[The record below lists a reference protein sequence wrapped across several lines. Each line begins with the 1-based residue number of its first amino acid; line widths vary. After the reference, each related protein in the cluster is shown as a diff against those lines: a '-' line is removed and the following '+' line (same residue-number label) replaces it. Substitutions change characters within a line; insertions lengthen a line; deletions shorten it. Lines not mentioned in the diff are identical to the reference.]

1 MTSPLMPTYA
11 RSELAFDR
19 GEGAYLFDTAGR
31 RYLDFATGVA
41 VNALGHAHPYL
52 VEVLREQ
59 AGKLWHT
66 SNLYQIPDQERLAR
80 RLVAASFADQAFFCN
95 SGAEAIECA
104 LKISRRFHYGNG
116 APERFRVLTFEGAFH
131 GRTLTTIAAGG
142 QPKHLE
148 GFGPGVDGF
157 DQVEF
162 GDLKAAGGVIG
173 SETAAI
179 MVEPIQGEGG
189 ICTPPPG
196 FLKGLRALCDDN
208 GLLLI
213 FDEVQ
218 TGMGRTGRLF
228 AHEWDGIEP
237 DVMALAKGLGGGF
250 PIGACLATNAA
261 AEYMTPGTHGSTFGG
276 NPLAMAVANGVLD
289 VILGDEFLDQVRR
302 VAGALNQR
310 LNKLVA
316 EYPTVFAEV
325 RGTGLLIGLRC
336 EVPNA
341 EVIEAARVHG
351 LLLASAG
358 GNVARILPPLIAGE
372 SEVEEAVTI
381 LETVCKELGP

>member
-1 MTSPLMPTYA
+1 MPTYA
-11 RSELAFDR
+11 RSDLAFDR
-19 GEGAYLFDTAGR
+19 GEGAYLIDTEGR
-31 RYLDFATGVA
+31 RYLDFAAGVA
-41 VNALGHAHPYL
+41 VNSLGHAHPHL
-52 VEVLREQ
+52 VEALRKQ

-66 SNLYQIPDQERLAR
+66 SNLYQIPVQERLAT

-104 LKISRRFHYGNG
+104 LKIARRFHYGNG

-157 DQVEF
+157 DQAEF
-162 GDLKAAGGVIG
+162 GDLKAAGQAIG
-173 SETAAI
+173 PETAAI

-189 ICTPPPG
+189 ICTPPTG
-196 FLKGLRALCDDN
+196 FLKGLRTLCDDN
-208 GLLLI
+208 GMLLI

-218 TGMGRTGRLF
+218 TGLGRTGRLF
-228 AHEWDGIEP
+228 AHEWDGVEP

-261 AEYMTPGTHGSTFGG
+261 GEFMTPGTHGSTFGG
-276 NPLAMAVANGVLD
+276 NPLAMAVANAVLD
-289 VILGDEFLDQVRR
+289 VVLENGFLDQVRKI
-302 VAGALNQR
+302 AGALNQR
-310 LNKLVA
+310 LSGLVA
-316 EYPTVFAEV
+316 AYPGVFAEV

-341 EVIEAARVHG
+341 EVIEAARAHG
-351 LLLASAG
+351 LLLAPAG
-358 GNVARILPPLIAGE
+358 DNVARLLPPLIVGE
-372 SEVEEAVTI
+372 REVEEAIGI
-381 LETVCKELGP
+381 LETVCKELGS

>member
-1 MTSPLMPTYA
+1 
-11 RSELAFDR
+11 
-19 GEGAYLFDTAGR
+19 
-31 RYLDFATGVA
+31 LDFAAGVA
-41 VNALGHAHPYL
+41 VNSLGHAHPHL
-52 VEVLREQ
+52 VEALRKQ

-66 SNLYQIPDQERLAR
+66 SNLYQIPVQERLAT

-104 LKISRRFHYGNG
+104 LKIARRFHYGNG

-157 DQVEF
+157 DQAEF
-162 GDLKAAGGVIG
+162 GDLKAAGQAIG
-173 SETAAI
+173 PETAAI

-189 ICTPPPG
+189 VCTPPTG
-196 FLKGLRALCDDN
+196 FLKGLRTLCDDN
-208 GLLLI
+208 GMLLI

-218 TGMGRTGRLF
+218 TGLGRTGRLF
-228 AHEWDGIEP
+228 AHEWDGVGP

-261 AEYMTPGTHGSTFGG
+261 GEFMTPGTHGSTFGG
-276 NPLAMAVANGVLD
+276 NPLAMAVANAVLD
-289 VILGDEFLDQVRR
+289 VVMENGFLDQVRQI
-302 VAGALNQR
+302 AGALNQR
-310 LNKLVA
+310 LSWLVA
-316 EYPTVFAEV
+316 AYPGVFSEV

-341 EVIEAARVHG
+341 EVIEAARAHG
-351 LLLASAG
+351 LLLAPAG
-358 GNVARILPPLIAGE
+358 DNVARLLPPLIVGE
-372 SEVEEAVTI
+372 REVEEAIGI
-381 LETVCKELGP
+381 LETVCKELGS

>member
-1 MTSPLMPTYA
+1 VTSPLMPTYA
-11 RSELAFDR
+11 RSDLAFDR
-19 GEGAYLFDTAGR
+19 GEGAYLIDTEGR
-31 RYLDFATGVA
+31 RYLDFAAGVA
-41 VNALGHAHPYL
+41 VNSLGHAHPHL
-52 VEVLREQ
+52 VEALRKQ

-66 SNLYQIPDQERLAR
+66 SNLYQIPVQERLAT

-104 LKISRRFHYGNG
+104 LKIARRFHYGNG

-157 DQVEF
+157 DQAEF
-162 GDLKAAGGVIG
+162 GDLKAAVQAIG
-173 SETAAI
+173 PETAAI

-189 ICTPPPG
+189 VCTPPTG
-196 FLKGLRALCDDN
+196 FLKGLRTLCDDN
-208 GLLLI
+208 GMLLI

-218 TGMGRTGRLF
+218 TGLGRTGRLF
-228 AHEWDGIEP
+228 AHEWDGVGP

-261 AEYMTPGTHGSTFGG
+261 GEFMTPGTHGSTFGG
-276 NPLAMAVANGVLD
+276 NPLAMAVANAVLD
-289 VILGDEFLDQVRR
+289 VVLENGFLDQVRQI
-302 VAGALNQR
+302 AGALNQR
-310 LNKLVA
+310 LSGLVA
-316 EYPTVFAEV
+316 AYPGVFAEV

-341 EVIEAARVHG
+341 EVIEAARAHG
-351 LLLASAG
+351 LLLAPAG
-358 GNVARILPPLIAGE
+358 DNVARLLPPLIVGE
-372 SEVEEAVTI
+372 REVEEAIGI
-381 LETVCKELGP
+381 LETVCKELGS

>member
-11 RSELAFDR
+11 RSDLAFDR
-19 GEGAYLFDTAGR
+19 GEGAYLIDTEGR
-31 RYLDFATGVA
+31 RYLDFAAGVA
-41 VNALGHAHPYL
+41 VNSLGHAHPHL
-52 VEVLREQ
+52 VEALRKQ

-66 SNLYQIPDQERLAR
+66 SNLYQIPVQERLAT

-104 LKISRRFHYGNG
+104 LKIARRFHYGNG

-157 DQVEF
+157 DQAEF
-162 GDLKAAGGVIG
+162 GDLKAAGQAIG
-173 SETAAI
+173 PETAAI

-189 ICTPPPG
+189 VCTPPTG
-196 FLKGLRALCDDN
+196 FLKGLRTLCDDN
-208 GLLLI
+208 GMLLI

-218 TGMGRTGRLF
+218 TGLGRTGRLF
-228 AHEWDGIEP
+228 AHEWDGVGP

-261 AEYMTPGTHGSTFGG
+261 GEFMTPGTHGSTFGG
-276 NPLAMAVANGVLD
+276 NPLAMAVANAVLD
-289 VILGDEFLDQVRR
+289 VVLENGFLDQVRQI
-302 VAGALNQR
+302 AGALNQR
-310 LNKLVA
+310 LSGLVA
-316 EYPTVFAEV
+316 AYPGVFAEV

-341 EVIEAARVHG
+341 DVIEAARAHG
-351 LLLASAG
+351 LLLAPAG
-358 GNVARILPPLIAGE
+358 DNVARLLPPLIVGE
-372 SEVEEAVTI
+372 REVEEAIGI
-381 LETVCKELGP
+381 LETVCKELGS

>member
-1 MTSPLMPTYA
+1 MPTYA
-11 RSELAFDR
+11 RSDLAFDR
-19 GEGAYLFDTAGR
+19 GEGAYLIDTEGR
-31 RYLDFATGVA
+31 RYLDFAAGVA
-41 VNALGHAHPYL
+41 VNSLGHAHPHL
-52 VEVLREQ
+52 VEALRKQ

-66 SNLYQIPDQERLAR
+66 SNLYQIPVQERLAT

-104 LKISRRFHYGNG
+104 LKIARRFHYGNG

-157 DQVEF
+157 DQAEF
-162 GDLKAAGGVIG
+162 GDLKAAGQAIG
-173 SETAAI
+173 PETAAI

-189 ICTPPPG
+189 VCTPPTG
-196 FLKGLRALCDDN
+196 FLKGLRTLCDDN
-208 GLLLI
+208 GMLLI

-218 TGMGRTGRLF
+218 TGLGRTGRLF
-228 AHEWDGIEP
+228 AHEWDGVGP

-261 AEYMTPGTHGSTFGG
+261 GEFMTPGTHGSTFGG
-276 NPLAMAVANGVLD
+276 NPLAMAVANAVLD
-289 VILGDEFLDQVRR
+289 VVLENGFLDQVRKI
-302 VAGALNQR
+302 AGALNQR
-310 LNKLVA
+310 LSGLVA
-316 EYPTVFAEV
+316 AYPGVFAEV

-341 EVIEAARVHG
+341 EVIEAARAHG
-351 LLLASAG
+351 LLLAPAG
-358 GNVARILPPLIAGE
+358 DNVARLLPPLIVGE
-372 SEVEEAVTI
+372 REVEEAIGI
-381 LETVCKELGP
+381 LETVCKELGS

>member
-80 RLVAASFADQAFFCN
+80 RLVAASFADQTFFCN

-162 GDLKAAGGVIG
+162 GDLKAARGVIG
-173 SETAAI
+173 PETAAI

-316 EYPTVFAEV
+316 EYPTVFSEV

>member
-1 MTSPLMPTYA
+1 MPTYA
-11 RSELAFDR
+11 RLDLAFDR
-19 GEGAYLFDTAGR
+19 GEGAYLIDTKGR
-31 RYLDFATGVA
+31 RYLDFAAGVA
-41 VNALGHAHPYL
+41 VNSLGHAHPHL
-52 VEVLREQ
+52 VEALRAQ

-66 SNLYQIPDQERLAR
+66 SNLYQIPDQTRLAT
-80 RLVAASFADQAFFCN
+80 RLVGASFADQAFFCN

-104 LKISRRFHYGNG
+104 LKIARRFQYGNG
-116 APERFRVLTFEGAFH
+116 APERFRVLTFAGAFH

-148 GFGPGVDGF
+148 GFGPSVDGF

-162 GDLKAAGGVIG
+162 GDIEAAEVAIG

-196 FLKGLRALCDDN
+196 FLKSLRTLCDDN

-218 TGMGRTGRLF
+218 TGLGRTGRLF
-228 AHEWDGIEP
+228 AHEWDRVEP

-276 NPLAMAVANGVLD
+276 NPLAMAVANAVLD
-289 VILGDEFLDQVRR
+289 VVLEDGFLEQVRR
-302 VAGALNQR
+302 TAGVLNQR
-310 LNKLVA
+310 LSGLA
-316 EYPTVFAEV
+316 AAYPEVLAEV

-336 EVPNA
+336 EIPNTK
-341 EVIEAARVHG
+341 VIEAARAHG
-351 LLLASAG
+351 LLLAPAG
-358 GNVARILPPLIAGE
+358 DNVARLLPPLIVGE
-372 SEVEEAVTI
+372 PEVEEAMGI
-381 LETVCKELGP
+381 LDSVCKELGS

>member
-1 MTSPLMPTYA
+1 MPTYA
-11 RSELAFDR
+11 RSDLAFDR
-19 GEGAYLFDTAGR
+19 GEGAYLIDTEGR
-31 RYLDFATGVA
+31 RYLDFAAGVA
-41 VNALGHAHPYL
+41 VNSLGHAHPHL
-52 VEVLREQ
+52 VEALRKQ

-66 SNLYQIPDQERLAR
+66 SNLYQIPVQERLAT

-104 LKISRRFHYGNG
+104 LKIARRFHYGNG

-157 DQVEF
+157 DQAEF
-162 GDLKAAGGVIG
+162 GDLKAAGQAIG
-173 SETAAI
+173 PETAAI

-189 ICTPPPG
+189 VCTPPTG
-196 FLKGLRALCDDN
+196 FLKGLRTLCDDN
-208 GLLLI
+208 GMLLI

-218 TGMGRTGRLF
+218 TGLGRTGRLF
-228 AHEWDGIEP
+228 AHEWDGVGP

-261 AEYMTPGTHGSTFGG
+261 GEFMTPGTHGSTFGG
-276 NPLAMAVANGVLD
+276 NPLAMAVANAVLD
-289 VILGDEFLDQVRR
+289 VVLENGFLDQVRQI
-302 VAGALNQR
+302 AGALNQR
-310 LNKLVA
+310 LSGLVA
-316 EYPTVFAEV
+316 AYPGVFSEV

-341 EVIEAARVHG
+341 EVIEAARAHG
-351 LLLASAG
+351 LLLAPAG
-358 GNVARILPPLIAGE
+358 DNVARLLPPLIVGE
-372 SEVEEAVTI
+372 REVEEAIGI
-381 LETVCKELGP
+381 LETVCKELGS

>member
-1 MTSPLMPTYA
+1 MTSPLMPTYG
-11 RSELAFDR
+11 RSGLAFDR
-19 GEGAYLFDTAGR
+19 GEGAYLIDIEGR
-31 RYLDFATGVA
+31 RYLDFAAGVA
-41 VNALGHAHPYL
+41 VNSLGHAHPHL
-52 VEVLREQ
+52 VEALRKQ

-66 SNLYQIPDQERLAR
+66 SNLYQIPVQERLAT

-104 LKISRRFHYGNG
+104 LKIARRFHYGNG

-157 DQVEF
+157 DQAEF
-162 GDLKAAGGVIG
+162 GDLKAAGQAIG
-173 SETAAI
+173 PETAAI

-189 ICTPPPG
+189 ICTPPTG
-196 FLKGLRALCDDN
+196 FLKGLRTLCDDN
-208 GLLLI
+208 GMLLI

-218 TGMGRTGRLF
+218 TGLGRTGRLF
-228 AHEWDGIEP
+228 AHEWDGVGP

-261 AEYMTPGTHGSTFGG
+261 GEFMTPGTHGSTFGG
-276 NPLAMAVANGVLD
+276 NPLAMAVANAVLD
-289 VILGDEFLDQVRR
+289 VVLENGFLDQVRQIS
-302 VAGALNQR
+302 GALNQR
-310 LNKLVA
+310 LSGLVA
-316 EYPTVFAEV
+316 AYPGVFAEV

-341 EVIEAARVHG
+341 EVIEAARAHG
-351 LLLASAG
+351 LLLAPAG
-358 GNVARILPPLIAGE
+358 DNVARLLPPLIVGE
-372 SEVEEAVTI
+372 REVEEAIGI
-381 LETVCKELGP
+381 LETVCKELGS

>member
-1 MTSPLMPTYA
+1 MPTYA
-11 RSELAFDR
+11 RSDLAFDR
-19 GEGAYLFDTAGR
+19 GEGAYLIDTEGR
-31 RYLDFATGVA
+31 RYLDFAAGVA
-41 VNALGHAHPYL
+41 VNSLGHAHPHL
-52 VEVLREQ
+52 VEALRKQ

-66 SNLYQIPDQERLAR
+66 SNLYQIPVQERLAT

-104 LKISRRFHYGNG
+104 LKIARRFHYGNG

-131 GRTLTTIAAGG
+131 GRTLTTISAGG

-157 DQVEF
+157 DQAEF
-162 GDLKAAGGVIG
+162 GDLKAAGQAIG
-173 SETAAI
+173 PETAAI

-189 ICTPPPG
+189 VCTPPTE
-196 FLKGLRALCDDN
+196 FLKGLRTLCDDN
-208 GLLLI
+208 GMLLI

-218 TGMGRTGRLF
+218 TGLGRTGRLF
-228 AHEWDGIEP
+228 AHEWDGVGP

-261 AEYMTPGTHGSTFGG
+261 GEFMTPGTHGSTFGG
-276 NPLAMAVANGVLD
+276 NPLAMAVANAVLD
-289 VILGDEFLDQVRR
+289 VVMENGFLDQVRQI
-302 VAGALNQR
+302 AGALNQR
-310 LNKLVA
+310 LSGLVA
-316 EYPTVFAEV
+316 AYPGVFSEV

-341 EVIEAARVHG
+341 EVIEAARAHG
-351 LLLASAG
+351 LLLAPAG
-358 GNVARILPPLIAGE
+358 DNVARLLPPLIVGE
-372 SEVEEAVTI
+372 REVEEAIGI
-381 LETVCKELGP
+381 LETVCKELGS

>member
-1 MTSPLMPTYA
+1 MPTYA
-11 RSELAFDR
+11 RSDLAFDR
-19 GEGAYLFDTAGR
+19 GEGAYLIDTEGR
-31 RYLDFATGVA
+31 RYLDFAAGVA
-41 VNALGHAHPYL
+41 VNSLGHAHPHL
-52 VEVLREQ
+52 VEALRKQ

-66 SNLYQIPDQERLAR
+66 SNLYQIPVQERLAT

-104 LKISRRFHYGNG
+104 LKIARRFHYGNG

-157 DQVEF
+157 DQAEF
-162 GDLKAAGGVIG
+162 GDLKAAGQAIG
-173 SETAAI
+173 PETAAI

-189 ICTPPPG
+189 VCTPPTG
-196 FLKGLRALCDDN
+196 FLKGLRTLCDDN
-208 GLLLI
+208 GMLLI

-218 TGMGRTGRLF
+218 TGLGRTGRLF
-228 AHEWDGIEP
+228 AHEWDGVGP

-261 AEYMTPGTHGSTFGG
+261 GEFMTPGTHGSTFGG
-276 NPLAMAVANGVLD
+276 NPLAMAVANAVLD
-289 VILGDEFLDQVRR
+289 VVMENGFLDQVRQI
-302 VAGALNQR
+302 AGALNQR
-310 LNKLVA
+310 LSGLVA
-316 EYPTVFAEV
+316 AYPGVFSEV

-341 EVIEAARVHG
+341 EVIEAARAHG
-351 LLLASAG
+351 LLLAPAG
-358 GNVARILPPLIAGE
+358 DNVARLLPPLIVGE
-372 SEVEEAVTI
+372 REVEEAIGI
-381 LETVCKELGP
+381 LETVCKELGS

>member
-1 MTSPLMPTYA
+1 VTSPLMPTYA
-11 RSELAFDR
+11 RSDLAFDR
-19 GEGAYLFDTAGR
+19 GEGAYLIDTEGR
-31 RYLDFATGVA
+31 RYLDFAAGVA
-41 VNALGHAHPYL
+41 VNSLGHAHPHL
-52 VEVLREQ
+52 VEALRKQ

-66 SNLYQIPDQERLAR
+66 SNLYQIPVQERLAT

-104 LKISRRFHYGNG
+104 LKIARRFHYGNG

-157 DQVEF
+157 DQAEF
-162 GDLKAAGGVIG
+162 GNLKAAGQAIG
-173 SETAAI
+173 PETAAI

-189 ICTPPPG
+189 VCTPPTG
-196 FLKGLRALCDDN
+196 FLKGLRTLCDDN
-208 GLLLI
+208 GMLLI

-218 TGMGRTGRLF
+218 TGLGRTGRLF
-228 AHEWDGIEP
+228 AHEWDGVGP

-261 AEYMTPGTHGSTFGG
+261 GEFMTPGTHGSTFGG
-276 NPLAMAVANGVLD
+276 NPLAMAVANAVLD
-289 VILGDEFLDQVRR
+289 VVLENGFLDQVRQI
-302 VAGALNQR
+302 AGALNQR
-310 LNKLVA
+310 LSGLVA
-316 EYPTVFAEV
+316 AYPGVFAEV

-341 EVIEAARVHG
+341 DVIEAARAHG
-351 LLLASAG
+351 LLLAPAG
-358 GNVARILPPLIAGE
+358 DNVARLLPPLIVGE
-372 SEVEEAVTI
+372 REVEEAIGI
-381 LETVCKELGP
+381 LETVCKELGS

>member
-1 MTSPLMPTYA
+1 VTSPLMPTYA
-11 RSELAFDR
+11 RSDLAFDR
-19 GEGAYLFDTAGR
+19 GEGAYLIDTEGR
-31 RYLDFATGVA
+31 RYLDFAAGVA
-41 VNALGHAHPYL
+41 VNSLGHAHPHL
-52 VEVLREQ
+52 VEALRKQ

-66 SNLYQIPDQERLAR
+66 SNLYQIPVQERLAT

-104 LKISRRFHYGNG
+104 LKIARRFHYGNG

-157 DQVEF
+157 DQAEF
-162 GDLKAAGGVIG
+162 GDLKAAGQAIG
-173 SETAAI
+173 PETAAI

-189 ICTPPPG
+189 VCTPPTG
-196 FLKGLRALCDDN
+196 FLKGLRTLCDDN
-208 GLLLI
+208 GMLLI

-218 TGMGRTGRLF
+218 TGLGRTGRLF
-228 AHEWDGIEP
+228 AHEWDGVGP

-261 AEYMTPGTHGSTFGG
+261 GEFMTPGTHGSTFGG
-276 NPLAMAVANGVLD
+276 NPLAMAVANAVLD
-289 VILGDEFLDQVRR
+289 VVLENGFLDQVRQI
-302 VAGALNQR
+302 AGALNQR
-310 LNKLVA
+310 LSGLVA
-316 EYPTVFAEV
+316 AYPGVFAEV

-341 EVIEAARVHG
+341 DVIEAARAHG
-351 LLLASAG
+351 LLLAPAG
-358 GNVARILPPLIAGE
+358 DNVARLLPPLIVGE
-372 SEVEEAVTI
+372 REVEEAIGI
-381 LETVCKELGP
+381 LETVCKELGS

>member
-1 MTSPLMPTYA
+1 MPTYA
-11 RSELAFDR
+11 RSDLAFDR
-19 GEGAYLFDTAGR
+19 GEGAYLIDTEGR
-31 RYLDFATGVA
+31 RYLDFAAGVA
-41 VNALGHAHPYL
+41 VNSLGHAHPHL
-52 VEVLREQ
+52 VEALRKQ

-66 SNLYQIPDQERLAR
+66 SNLYQIPVQERLAT

-104 LKISRRFHYGNG
+104 LKIARRFHYGNG

-157 DQVEF
+157 DQAEF
-162 GDLKAAGGVIG
+162 GDLKAAGQAIG
-173 SETAAI
+173 PETAAI

-189 ICTPPPG
+189 ICTPPTG
-196 FLKGLRALCDDN
+196 FLKGLRTLCDDN
-208 GLLLI
+208 GMLLI

-218 TGMGRTGRLF
+218 TGLGRTGRLF
-228 AHEWDGIEP
+228 AHEWDGVGP

-261 AEYMTPGTHGSTFGG
+261 GEFMTPGTHGSTFGG
-276 NPLAMAVANGVLD
+276 NPLAMAVANAVLD
-289 VILGDEFLDQVRR
+289 VVLENGFLDQVRQI
-302 VAGALNQR
+302 AGALNQR
-310 LNKLVA
+310 LSGLVA
-316 EYPTVFAEV
+316 AYPGVFAEV

-341 EVIEAARVHG
+341 EVIEAARAHG
-351 LLLASAG
+351 LLLAPAG
-358 GNVARILPPLIAGE
+358 DNVARLLPPLIVGE
-372 SEVEEAVTI
+372 REVEEAIGI
-381 LETVCKELGP
+381 LETVCKELGS

>member
-11 RSELAFDR
+11 RSDLAFDR
-19 GEGAYLFDTAGR
+19 GEGAYLIDTEGR
-31 RYLDFATGVA
+31 RYLDFAAGVA
-41 VNALGHAHPYL
+41 VNSLGHAHPHL
-52 VEVLREQ
+52 VEALRKQ

-66 SNLYQIPDQERLAR
+66 SNLYQIPVQERLAT

-104 LKISRRFHYGNG
+104 LKIARRFHYGNG

-157 DQVEF
+157 DQAEF
-162 GDLKAAGGVIG
+162 GDLKAAGQAIG
-173 SETAAI
+173 PETAAI

-189 ICTPPPG
+189 VCTPPTG
-196 FLKGLRALCDDN
+196 FLKGLRTLCDDN
-208 GLLLI
+208 GMLLI

-218 TGMGRTGRLF
+218 TGLGRTGRLF
-228 AHEWDGIEP
+228 AHEWDGVGP

-261 AEYMTPGTHGSTFGG
+261 GEFMTPGTHGSTFGG
-276 NPLAMAVANGVLD
+276 NPLAMAVANAVLD
-289 VILGDEFLDQVRR
+289 VVLENGFLDQVRKI
-302 VAGALNQR
+302 AGALNQR
-310 LNKLVA
+310 LSGLVA
-316 EYPTVFAEV
+316 AYPGVFAEV

-341 EVIEAARVHG
+341 EVIEAARAHG
-351 LLLASAG
+351 LLLAPAG
-358 GNVARILPPLIAGE
+358 DNVARLLPPLIVGE
-372 SEVEEAVTI
+372 REVEEAIGI
-381 LETVCKELGP
+381 LETVCKELGS

>member
-11 RSELAFDR
+11 RSDLAFDR
-19 GEGAYLFDTAGR
+19 GEGAYLIDTEGR

-41 VNALGHAHPYL
+41 VNSLGHAHPHL
-52 VEVLREQ
+52 VEALRKQ

-66 SNLYQIPDQERLAR
+66 SNLYQIPVQERLAT

-104 LKISRRFHYGNG
+104 LKIARRFHYGNG

-157 DQVEF
+157 DQAEF
-162 GDLKAAGGVIG
+162 GDLKAAGQAIG
-173 SETAAI
+173 PETAAI

-189 ICTPPPG
+189 ICTPPTG
-196 FLKGLRALCDDN
+196 FLKGLRTLCDDN
-208 GLLLI
+208 GMLLI

-218 TGMGRTGRLF
+218 TGLGRTGRLF
-228 AHEWDGIEP
+228 AHEWDGVEP

-261 AEYMTPGTHGSTFGG
+261 GEFMTPGTHGSTFGG
-276 NPLAMAVANGVLD
+276 NPLAMAVANAVLD
-289 VILGDEFLDQVRR
+289 VVLENGFLDQVRQI
-302 VAGALNQR
+302 AGALNQR
-310 LNKLVA
+310 LSGLVA
-316 EYPTVFAEV
+316 AYPGVFAEA

-341 EVIEAARVHG
+341 EVIEAARAHG
-351 LLLASAG
+351 LLLAPAG
-358 GNVARILPPLIAGE
+358 DNVARLLPPLIVGE
-372 SEVEEAVTI
+372 REVEEAIGI
-381 LETVCKELGP
+381 LETVCKELGS

>member
-11 RSELAFDR
+11 RSDLAFDR
-19 GEGAYLFDTAGR
+19 GEGAYLIDTEGR
-31 RYLDFATGVA
+31 RYLDFAAGVA
-41 VNALGHAHPYL
+41 VNSLGHAHPHL
-52 VEVLREQ
+52 VEALRKQ

-66 SNLYQIPDQERLAR
+66 SNLYQIPVQERLAT

-104 LKISRRFHYGNG
+104 LKIARRFHYGNG

-157 DQVEF
+157 DQAEF
-162 GDLKAAGGVIG
+162 GDLKAAGQAIG
-173 SETAAI
+173 PETAAI

-189 ICTPPPG
+189 ICTPPTG
-196 FLKGLRALCDDN
+196 FLKGLRTLCDDN
-208 GLLLI
+208 GMLLI

-218 TGMGRTGRLF
+218 TGLGRTGRLF
-228 AHEWDGIEP
+228 AHEWDGVEP

-261 AEYMTPGTHGSTFGG
+261 GEFMTPGTHGSTFGG
-276 NPLAMAVANGVLD
+276 NPLAMAVANAVLD
-289 VILGDEFLDQVRR
+289 VVLENGFLDQVRQI
-302 VAGALNQR
+302 AGALNQR
-310 LNKLVA
+310 LSGLVA
-316 EYPTVFAEV
+316 AYPGVFAEV

-341 EVIEAARVHG
+341 EVIEAARAHG
-351 LLLASAG
+351 LLLAPAG
-358 GNVARILPPLIAGE
+358 DNVARLLPPLIVGE
-372 SEVEEAVTI
+372 REVEEAIGI
-381 LETVCKELGP
+381 LETVCKELGS

>member
-11 RSELAFDR
+11 RSDLAFDR
-19 GEGAYLFDTAGR
+19 GEGAYLIDTEGR
-31 RYLDFATGVA
+31 RYLDFAAGVA
-41 VNALGHAHPYL
+41 VNSLGHAHPHL
-52 VEVLREQ
+52 VEALRKQ

-66 SNLYQIPDQERLAR
+66 SNLYQIPVQERLAT

-104 LKISRRFHYGNG
+104 LKIARRFHYGNG

-157 DQVEF
+157 DQAEF
-162 GDLKAAGGVIG
+162 GDLKAAGQAIG
-173 SETAAI
+173 PETAAI

-189 ICTPPPG
+189 VCTPPTE
-196 FLKGLRALCDDN
+196 FLKGLRTLCDDN
-208 GLLLI
+208 GMLLI

-218 TGMGRTGRLF
+218 TGLGRTGRLF
-228 AHEWDGIEP
+228 AHEWDGVGP

-261 AEYMTPGTHGSTFGG
+261 GEFMTPGTHGSTFGG
-276 NPLAMAVANGVLD
+276 NPLAMAVANAVLD
-289 VILGDEFLDQVRR
+289 VVMENGFLDQVRQI
-302 VAGALNQR
+302 AGALNQR
-310 LNKLVA
+310 LSGLVA
-316 EYPTVFAEV
+316 AYPGVFAEV

-341 EVIEAARVHG
+341 DVIEAARAHG
-351 LLLASAG
+351 LLLAPAG
-358 GNVARILPPLIAGE
+358 DNVARLLPPLIVGE
-372 SEVEEAVTI
+372 REVEEAIGI
-381 LETVCKELGP
+381 LETVCKELGS

>member
-1 MTSPLMPTYA
+1 VTSPLMPTYA

-381 LETVCKELGP
+381 LKTVCKELGP

>member
-1 MTSPLMPTYA
+1 MPTYA
-11 RSELAFDR
+11 RSDLAFDR
-19 GEGAYLFDTAGR
+19 GEGAYLFDTQGR
-31 RYLDFATGVA
+31 RYLDFAAGVA
-41 VNALGHAHPYL
+41 VNSLGHAHPHL
-52 VEVLREQ
+52 VEVLRDQ

-66 SNLYQIPDQERLAR
+66 SNLYQIPEQERLGE

-104 LKISRRFHYGNG
+104 LKIARRFHYGKG

-148 GFGPGVDGF
+148 GFGPTVDGF
-157 DQVEF
+157 DQVKF
-162 GDLKAAGGVIG
+162 GDLKAASEAIG
-173 SETAAI
+173 PETAAI

-196 FLKGLRALCDDN
+196 FLKGLRTLCDDN

-228 AHEWDGIEP
+228 AHEWDGVEP

-250 PIGACLATNAA
+250 PIGACLATSAA
-261 AEYMTPGTHGSTFGG
+261 AKFMTPGTHGSTFGG
-276 NPLAMAVANGVLD
+276 NPLAMAVANAVLD
-289 VILGDEFLDQVRR
+289 VVLEDGFLDQVRR

-310 LNKLVA
+310 LSGLVA
-316 EYPTVFAEV
+316 AYPGVFSEV
-325 RGTGLLIGLRC
+325 RGTGLLIGLHC
-336 EVPNA
+336 EVPNTQ
-341 EVIEAARVHG
+341 VIEAARDHG
-351 LLLASAG
+351 LLLVPAG
-358 GNVARILPPLIAGE
+358 GNVARVLPPLIASE
-372 SEVEEAVTI
+372 SEVEDAIAI
-381 LETVCKELGP
+381 LETVCKELGS

>member
-11 RSELAFDR
+11 RSDLAFDR
-19 GEGAYLFDTAGR
+19 GEGAYLIDTEGR

-41 VNALGHAHPYL
+41 VNSLGHAHPHL
-52 VEVLREQ
+52 VEALRKQ

-66 SNLYQIPDQERLAR
+66 SNLYQIPVQERLAT
-80 RLVAASFADQAFFCN
+80 RLVAASFADHAFFCN

-157 DQVEF
+157 DQAEF
-162 GDLKAAGGVIG
+162 GDLKAAGQAIG
-173 SETAAI
+173 PETAAI

-189 ICTPPPG
+189 ICTPPTG
-196 FLKGLRALCDDN
+196 FLKGLRTLCDDN
-208 GLLLI
+208 GMLLI

-218 TGMGRTGRLF
+218 TGLGRTGRLF
-228 AHEWDGIEP
+228 AHEWDGVEP

-261 AEYMTPGTHGSTFGG
+261 GEFMTPGTHGSTFGG
-276 NPLAMAVANGVLD
+276 NPLAMAVANAVLD
-289 VILGDEFLDQVRR
+289 VVLENGFLDQVRQI
-302 VAGALNQR
+302 AGALNQR
-310 LNKLVA
+310 LSGLVA
-316 EYPTVFAEV
+316 AYPGVFAEA

-341 EVIEAARVHG
+341 DVIEAARAHG
-351 LLLASAG
+351 LLLAPAG
-358 GNVARILPPLIAGE
+358 DNVARLLPPLIVGE
-372 SEVEEAVTI
+372 REVEEAIGI
-381 LETVCKELGP
+381 LETVCKELGS

>member
-1 MTSPLMPTYA
+1 VTSPLMPTYA
-11 RSELAFDR
+11 RSDLAFDR
-19 GEGAYLFDTAGR
+19 GEGAYLIDTEGR
-31 RYLDFATGVA
+31 RYLDFAAGVA
-41 VNALGHAHPYL
+41 VNSLGHAHPHL
-52 VEVLREQ
+52 VEALRKQ

-66 SNLYQIPDQERLAR
+66 SNLYQIPVQERLAT

-104 LKISRRFHYGNG
+104 LKIARRFHYGNG

-157 DQVEF
+157 DQAEF
-162 GDLKAAGGVIG
+162 GDLKAAGQAIG
-173 SETAAI
+173 PETAAI

-189 ICTPPPG
+189 VCTPPTG
-196 FLKGLRALCDDN
+196 FLKGLRTLCDDN
-208 GLLLI
+208 GMLLI

-218 TGMGRTGRLF
+218 TGLGRTGRLF
-228 AHEWDGIEP
+228 AHEWDGVGP

-261 AEYMTPGTHGSTFGG
+261 GEFMTPGTHGSTFGG
-276 NPLAMAVANGVLD
+276 NPLAMAVANAVLD
-289 VILGDEFLDQVRR
+289 VVLENGFLDQVRQI
-302 VAGALNQR
+302 AGALNQR
-310 LNKLVA
+310 LSGLVA
-316 EYPTVFAEV
+316 AYPGVFAEV

-341 EVIEAARVHG
+341 EVIEAARAHG
-351 LLLASAG
+351 LLLAPAG
-358 GNVARILPPLIAGE
+358 DNVARLLPPLIVGE
-372 SEVEEAVTI
+372 REVEEAIGI
-381 LETVCKELGP
+381 LETVCKELGS

>member
-1 MTSPLMPTYA
+1 VTSPLMPTYA

-162 GDLKAAGGVIG
+162 GDLKAAEGVIG
-173 SETAAI
+173 PETAAI

>member
-1 MTSPLMPTYA
+1 MPTYA
-11 RSELAFDR
+11 RSDLAFDR
-19 GEGAYLFDTAGR
+19 GEGAYLIDTEGR
-31 RYLDFATGVA
+31 RYLDFAAGVA
-41 VNALGHAHPYL
+41 VNSLGHAHPHL
-52 VEVLREQ
+52 VEALRKQ

-66 SNLYQIPDQERLAR
+66 SNLYQIPVQERLAT

-104 LKISRRFHYGNG
+104 LKIARRFHYGNG

-157 DQVEF
+157 DQAEF
-162 GDLKAAGGVIG
+162 GNLKAAVQAIG
-173 SETAAI
+173 PETAAI

-189 ICTPPPG
+189 VCTPPTG
-196 FLKGLRALCDDN
+196 FLKGLRTLCDDN
-208 GLLLI
+208 GMLLI

-218 TGMGRTGRLF
+218 TGLGRTGRLF
-228 AHEWDGIEP
+228 AHEWDGVGP

-261 AEYMTPGTHGSTFGG
+261 GEFMTPGTHGSTFGG
-276 NPLAMAVANGVLD
+276 NPLAMAVANAVLD
-289 VILGDEFLDQVRR
+289 VVMENGFLDQVRQI
-302 VAGALNQR
+302 AGALNQR
-310 LNKLVA
+310 LSWLVA
-316 EYPTVFAEV
+316 AYPGVFSEV

-341 EVIEAARVHG
+341 EVIEAARAHG
-351 LLLASAG
+351 LLLAPAG
-358 GNVARILPPLIAGE
+358 DNVARLLPPLIVGE
-372 SEVEEAVTI
+372 REVEEAIGI
-381 LETVCKELGP
+381 LETVCKELGS

>member
-11 RSELAFDR
+11 RSDLAFDR
-19 GEGAYLFDTAGR
+19 GEGAYLIDTEGR
-31 RYLDFATGVA
+31 RYLDFAAGVA
-41 VNALGHAHPYL
+41 VNSLGHAHPHL
-52 VEVLREQ
+52 VEALRKQ

-66 SNLYQIPDQERLAR
+66 SNLYQIPVQERLAT

-104 LKISRRFHYGNG
+104 LKIARRFHYGNG

-157 DQVEF
+157 DQAEF
-162 GDLKAAGGVIG
+162 GNLKAAVQAIG
-173 SETAAI
+173 PETAAI

-189 ICTPPPG
+189 VCTPPTG
-196 FLKGLRALCDDN
+196 FLKGLRTLCDDN
-208 GLLLI
+208 GMLLI

-218 TGMGRTGRLF
+218 TGLGRTGRLF
-228 AHEWDGIEP
+228 AHEWDGVGP

-261 AEYMTPGTHGSTFGG
+261 GEFMTPGTHGSTFGG
-276 NPLAMAVANGVLD
+276 NPLAMAVANAVLD
-289 VILGDEFLDQVRR
+289 VVLENGFLDQVRQI
-302 VAGALNQR
+302 AGALNQR
-310 LNKLVA
+310 LSGLVA
-316 EYPTVFAEV
+316 AYPGVFAEV

-341 EVIEAARVHG
+341 EVIEAARAHG
-351 LLLASAG
+351 LLLAPAG
-358 GNVARILPPLIAGE
+358 DNVARLLPPLIVGE
-372 SEVEEAVTI
+372 REVEEAIGI
-381 LETVCKELGP
+381 LETVCKELGS

>member
-1 MTSPLMPTYA
+1 MPTYA

-19 GEGAYLFDTAGR
+19 GEGVYLIDTEGR
-31 RYLDFATGVA
+31 RYLDFAAGIA
-41 VNALGHAHPYL
+41 VNSLGHAHPHL
-52 VEVLREQ
+52 VEALRKQ

-66 SNLYQIPDQERLAR
+66 SNLYQIPVQERLAT

-104 LKISRRFHYGNG
+104 LKIARRFHYGNG

-157 DQVEF
+157 DQAEF
-162 GDLKAAGGVIG
+162 GDLKAAGQAIG
-173 SETAAI
+173 PETAAI

-189 ICTPPPG
+189 VCTPPTG
-196 FLKGLRALCDDN
+196 FLKGLRTLCDDN
-208 GLLLI
+208 GMLLI

-218 TGMGRTGRLF
+218 TGLGRTGRLF
-228 AHEWDGIEP
+228 AHEWDGVGP

-261 AEYMTPGTHGSTFGG
+261 GEFMTPGTHGSTFGG
-276 NPLAMAVANGVLD
+276 NPLAMAVANAVLD
-289 VILGDEFLDQVRR
+289 VVLENGFLDQVRQI
-302 VAGALNQR
+302 AGALNQR
-310 LNKLVA
+310 LSGLVA
-316 EYPTVFAEV
+316 AYPGVFSEV

-341 EVIEAARVHG
+341 EVIEAARAHG
-351 LLLASAG
+351 LLLAPAG
-358 GNVARILPPLIAGE
+358 DNVARLLPPLIVGE
-372 SEVEEAVTI
+372 REVEEAIGI
-381 LETVCKELGP
+381 LETVCKELGS

>member
-1 MTSPLMPTYA
+1 MPTYA
-11 RSELAFDR
+11 RSDLAFDR
-19 GEGAYLFDTAGR
+19 GEGAYLIDTEGR
-31 RYLDFATGVA
+31 RYLDFAAGVA
-41 VNALGHAHPYL
+41 VNSLGHAHPHL
-52 VEVLREQ
+52 VEALRKQ

-66 SNLYQIPDQERLAR
+66 SNLYQIPVQERLAT

-104 LKISRRFHYGNG
+104 LKIARRFHYGNG

-157 DQVEF
+157 DQAEF
-162 GDLKAAGGVIG
+162 GDLKAAGQAIG
-173 SETAAI
+173 PETAAI

-189 ICTPPPG
+189 VCTPPTG
-196 FLKGLRALCDDN
+196 FLKGLRTLCDDN
-208 GLLLI
+208 GMLLI

-218 TGMGRTGRLF
+218 TGLGRTGRLF
-228 AHEWDGIEP
+228 AHEWDGVGP

-261 AEYMTPGTHGSTFGG
+261 GEFMTPGTHGSTFGG
-276 NPLAMAVANGVLD
+276 NPLAMAVANAVLD
-289 VILGDEFLDQVRR
+289 VVLENGFLDQVRQI
-302 VAGALNQR
+302 AGALNQR
-310 LNKLVA
+310 LSWLVA
-316 EYPTVFAEV
+316 AYPGVFSEV

-341 EVIEAARVHG
+341 EVIEAARAHG
-351 LLLASAG
+351 LLLAPAG
-358 GNVARILPPLIAGE
+358 DNVARLLPPLIVGE
-372 SEVEEAVTI
+372 REVEEAIGI
-381 LETVCKELGP
+381 LETVCKELGS